1 MIEYRVAEPTD
12 AKALIEYTKKV
23 GGETDNLSF
32 GEDAF
37 NIPVDREV
45 RFIARFK
52 NPKNGVML
60 VATENGHIVA
70 NASIER
76 CKAERYTHRAELSIT
91 VLKEYWGL
99 GIATKLINRL
109 IEQAKEIGIEVVY
122 LDVRSDNIRA
132 ISLYKKL
139 GFAFVGRFRRYIKI
153 NNEYFDGDLM
163 ELLL

>member
-12 AKALIEYTKKV
+12 AEALIEYTKKV

-37 NIPVDREV
+37 NIPVEREA

-52 NPKNGVML
+52 NSKNGVML
-60 VATENGHIVA
+60 VALDGGRIVA

-76 CKAERYTHRAELSIT
+76 CKAERYNHRAELSIT

-139 GFAFVGRFRRYIKI
+139 GFAFVGRFRRYFKI

-163 ELLL
+163 EFLL